1 MAEWWKAV
9 VLGLVEGLT
18 EFLPIS
24 STGHLLVGSAI
35 LNFNQSAGGTFEIFI
50 QLGAVLAVFVY
61 YARDLVAQA
70 QTISHDVSVQRFW
83 VGIAAAFLPA
93 AVIGILLYEW
103 IKQVL
108 FTSPSLIAGSLIL
121 GGLVF
126 LLVDRYPL
134 RSPTT
139 VDLLQVSLVQ
149 ALLIGIAQV
158 AALVPGVSRSGAT
171 IIGGRLCGLDSPT
184 AIRFSF
190 YLAMPTLS
198 AAILFDLASSLDQL
212 SSSDVLSLMLG
223 TATAFIVA
231 WLTIGWLLRFVAH
244 HTFAAF
250 GIYRIIAGSLIL
262 ALIGIGAI

>member
-1 MAEWWKAV
+1 MAEWWKVV
-9 VLGLVEGLT
+9 VLGLVEGLN

-61 YARDLVAQA
+61 YTRDLVAQA
-70 QTISHDVSVQRFW
+70 QTISHDATVQRFW
-83 VGIAAAFLPA
+83 LGIVTAFLPA

-103 IKQVL
+103 IKRVL
-108 FTSPSLIAGSLIL
+108 FTSPSLIAVSLIL
-121 GGLVF
+121 GGLIF

-149 ALLIGIAQV
+149 ALLIGIAQI

-171 IIGGRLCGLDSPT
+171 IIGGRLCGLDGPT

-223 TATAFIVA
+223 AATAFIVA

-250 GIYRIIAGSLIL
+250 GIYRIIAGSIIL